1 MESSQDI
8 PTVRPSLRGPLL
20 FLALAIGFL
29 AFYFGKDHSKPVET
43 IHLSGPTMGTEYNVL
58 VVYDSDQLD
67 PHDLRT
73 EIDARLTKT
82 NRRMSTYDPSS
93 ELSQFN
99 QSNSYDWFSV
109 SKETAEVV
117 TYALLVAKQT
127 DGAYD
132 PTVGP
137 LVNLWGFG
145 PGKKKREV
153 PTDEAIT
160 DAKARV
166 GFTQVE
172 ARLDPP
178 ALRKD
183 DPNIYMDLSSVA
195 KGHGVDA
202 ISILLEEFGFTAYM
216 VEIGGEVRTHGTKP
230 GKQPWRIGLEDPDSK
245 HRTASN
251 VLELSANESIATS
264 GDYQNFFEID
274 SARFSH
280 TISPQTGKPVQH
292 DLATVTILASNCRNA
307 DALATAILVLGP
319 QEGYDWAVEQK
330 VAAYLVRR
338 TDNGP
343 EIITTPAWDD
353 HFPAT
358 SEE

>member
-8 PTVRPSLRGPLL
+8 PTARPSLRGPLL
-20 FLALAIGFL
+20 FLALAVGFL
-29 AFYFGKDHSKPVET
+29 ALYFGKDHTEPAET
-43 IHLSGPTMGTEYNVL
+43 VHLSGPTMGTEYNVL
-58 VVYDSDQLD
+58 VVYDADQLASI
-67 PHDLRT
+67 DLQT
-73 EIDARLTKT
+73 KIDSRLFKV
-82 NRRMSTYDPSS
+82 NRQMSTYDPSS
-93 ELSQFN
+93 ELSLFN
-99 QSNSYDWFSV
+99 QSDSQDWFPV

-117 TYALLVAKQT
+117 AYALSVAEQT

-145 PGKKKREV
+145 PGKKEREV
-153 PTDEAIT
+153 PTDEAIAE
-160 DAKARV
+160 AKAKM
-166 GFTQVE
+166 GFTLVE
-172 ARLDPP
+172 ARIDPP

-183 DPNIYMDLSSVA
+183 IPNIYVDLSSVA

-202 ISILLEEFGFTAYM
+202 ISILLEELGFTAYM
-216 VEIGGEVRTHGTKP
+216 VEIGGEVRTLGTKP
-230 GKQPWRIGLEDPDSK
+230 GELPWRIGLENPDSE
-245 HRTASN
+245 RREASK
-251 VLELSANESIATS
+251 VLDLSSNESVASS
-264 GDYQNFFEID
+264 GDYRNFFEVD
-274 SARFSH
+274 GERFSH
-280 TISPQTGKPVQH
+280 TISPQTGRPVQH
-292 DLATVTILASNCRNA
+292 DMATVTIMADSCRNA

-319 QEGYDWAVEQK
+319 KEGYDWAVTQK

-353 HFPAT
+353 HFLAT